1 MSFKRWALCLM
12 SSMLCFGI
20 IAGEGKGE
28 KKSEEMKAK
37 KEEKKESKK
46 EEKKDE
52 KKEAN
57 NEVGKIEKDG
67 KNVALPEPIFK
78 AFHARFKTATVL
90 EVKERADSLEISAK
104 DEWNDKLK
112 VVYGTDAK
120 LWSESSHK
128 LPLSA
133 VPAAVVDTAKKWAPA
148 AKWDEVAEV
157 STKKGEA
164 PVYEI
169 SGDLNG
175 KNIKADIAEDGK
187 VVKASKLPEEK
198 AAKKEEKKEEKKE
211 TKKEEKKH
219 DHKDH
224 KHDEKKEEKKSEEKK

>member
-12 SSMLCFGI
+12 SSMLCFGM
-20 IAGEGKGE
+20 IAAEEKGE
-28 KKSEEMKAK
+28 KKPEEVKVKKEAK
-37 KEEKKESKK
+37 KEEKK
-46 EEKKDE
+46 D
-52 KKEAN
+52 
-57 NEVGKIEKDG
+57 VKIEKDG

-157 STKKGEA
+157 STKKGET

-169 SGDLNG
+169 TGDLNG
-175 KNIKADIAEDGK
+175 KNIKAEIAEDGK
-187 VVKASKLPEEK
+187 VVKASKLS
-198 AAKKEEKKEEKKE
+198 EEKKEEKKE
-211 TKKEEKKH
+211 VKKEEKKH
-219 DHKDH
+219 DHKH
-224 KHDEKKEEKKSEEKK
+224 EEKK